1 MLQSFLEITA
11 DHPFSIQ
18 NLPYGIF
25 SVAGR
30 SARVGVAIGDYV
42 LDLRLLEERG
52 LVPRLGVFGESSLN
66 PLMEKGAAAW
76 RQLRKSIQELL
87 DERNPRVP
95 DDRSLREHVLIPIQ
109 QVMLHF
115 PVQVGDYTDF
125 YSSKQ
130 HASNVGAMFRGK
142 ENALLPNWLHLP
154 VAYHGRSSSLVLSG
168 ASIRRPYGQ
177 IKRADESQPR
187 FEPSREMDFE
197 LEVGAFI
204 GTGNRL
210 GERIPVGTAHEHLF
224 GLVLVNDWSVRDVQ
238 RWEYAPLGPF
248 LAKNI
253 GTSVSPW
260 VVTMDALEPFRIKGP
275 AQEPQP
281 LPYLRHNQARSYD
294 INLEVGLQTGSMR
307 SPATI
312 CRTNFRNLY
321 WDMNQQ
327 IAHHTINGCNL
338 RTGDL
343 LASGTVSGEKR
354 ESFGSLLELAW
365 GGKDPIELPNGE
377 KRTFLEDGDTVI
389 ITGYAQGDG
398 FRVGFGEVR
407 GTILKARSDEWD
419 GWDQCE

>member
-30 SARVGVAIGDYV
+30 SARVGAAIGDYV
-42 LDLRLLEERG
+42 LDLKLLEERG
-52 LVPRLGVFGESSLN
+52 LLPQSGVFGESSLN

-76 RQLRKSIQELL
+76 RQLRESIQELL
-87 DERNPRVP
+87 DERNPRVR
-95 DDRSLREHVLIPIQ
+95 DDRSLREQVLIPIQ
-109 QVMLHF
+109 QIMLHF

-177 IKRADESQPR
+177 IKRADESQPQ

-210 GERIPVGTAHEHLF
+210 GEPIPVGRAHEHLF

-275 AQEPQP
+275 IQQPQP
-281 LPYLRHNQARSYD
+281 LPYLRHGEARSYD
-294 INLEVGLQTGSMR
+294 INLEVGLQAVSMR

-312 CRTNFRNLY
+312 CQTNFRNLY
-321 WDMNQQ
+321 WDTNQQ
-327 IAHHTINGCNL
+327 IAHHTTNGCNL

-343 LASGTVSGEKR
+343 LASGTISGDER

-365 GGKDPIELPNGE
+365 GGKNPIELPNGE

-389 ITGYAQGDG
+389 MTGYAQGDG

-407 GTILKARSDEWD
+407 GTILKAR
-419 GWDQCE
+419 

>member
-1 MLQSFLEITA
+1 
-11 DHPFSIQ
+11 
-18 NLPYGIF
+18 
-25 SVAGR
+25 
-30 SARVGVAIGDYV
+30 
-42 LDLRLLEERG
+42 
-52 LVPRLGVFGESSLN
+52 
-66 PLMEKGAAAW
+66 
-76 RQLRKSIQELL
+76 
-87 DERNPRVP
+87 
-95 DDRSLREHVLIPIQ
+95 
-109 QVMLHF
+109 
-115 PVQVGDYTDF
+115 
-125 YSSKQ
+125 
-130 HASNVGAMFRGK
+130 
-142 ENALLPNWLHLP
+142 
-154 VAYHGRSSSLVLSG
+154 
-168 ASIRRPYGQ
+168 
-177 IKRADESQPR
+177 
-187 FEPSREMDFE
+187 MDFE

-210 GERIPVGTAHEHLF
+210 GEPIPVGRAHEHLF

-238 RWEYAPLGPF
+238 RWEYVPLGPF

-253 GTSVSPW
+253 GTSVSSW

-275 AQEPQP
+275 AQQPQP

-294 INLEVGLQTGSMR
+294 INLEVGLQAGSMQ

-343 LASGTVSGEKR
+343 LASGTISGDER

-365 GGKDPIELPNGE
+365 AGKNPIELPNGE
-377 KRTFLEDGDTVI
+377 KRAFLEDGDTVI

-407 GTILKARSDEWD
+407 GTILKAR
-419 GWDQCE
+419 

>member
-1 MLQSFLEITA
+1 MLQSFIEISA

-25 SVAGR
+25 SAADR
-30 SARVGVAIGDYV
+30 SARVGMAIGDYV
-42 LDLRLLEERG
+42 LDLKLLEERG
-52 LVPRLGVFGESSLN
+52 LVPPLGVFGESSLN
-66 PLMEKGAAAW
+66 PLMEKGATVR
-76 RQLRKSIQELL
+76 RQLRDSIQELL
-87 DERNPRVP
+87 DERNPRVR
-95 DDRSLREHVLIPIQ
+95 DDRSLREQVLIPIQ

-168 ASIRRPYGQ
+168 TSIRRPFGQ
-177 IKRADESQPR
+177 IKHADESQPR

-210 GERIPVGTAHEHLF
+210 GEPIPVGTAHEHLF
-224 GLVLVNDWSVRDVQ
+224 GVVLVNDWSVRDVQ

-260 VVTMDALEPFRIKGP
+260 VVTMEALEPFRIKGP
-275 AQEPQP
+275 TQQPQP
-281 LPYLRHNQARSYD
+281 LPYLRHGQARSYD
-294 INLEVGLQTGSMR
+294 INLEVGLQTGSMQ
-307 SPATI
+307 SPVTI
-312 CRTNFRNLY
+312 CRTNFRYLY

-327 IAHHTINGCNL
+327 IAHHTITGCNL

-343 LASGTVSGEKR
+343 LAGVCLSSHGAGRIRSSFPTVKR
-354 ESFGSLLELAW
+354 GRFWRMAT
-365 GGKDPIELPNGE
+365 
-377 KRTFLEDGDTVI
+377 R
-389 ITGYAQGDG
+389 
-398 FRVGFGEVR
+398 
-407 GTILKARSDEWD
+407 
-419 GWDQCE
+419 

>member
-1 MLQSFLEITA
+1 MLQSFLEITV

-25 SVAGR
+25 SSAGR
-30 SARVGVAIGDYV
+30 SARVGAAIGDYV
-42 LDLRLLEERG
+42 LDLKLLEERG
-52 LVPRLGVFGESSLN
+52 LVPPLGVFGESSLN
-66 PLMEKGAAAW
+66 RLMEKGVAGW
-76 RQLRKSIQELL
+76 SQLRASIQELL
-87 DERNPRVP
+87 DERNPRVR
-95 DDRSLREHVLIPIQ
+95 DDRALRGQVLIPIQ

-177 IKRADESQPR
+177 VKSADESQPR

-210 GERIPVGTAHEHLF
+210 GEPIPVGTAHEHLF

-238 RWEYAPLGPF
+238 RWEYVPLGPF

-260 VVTMDALEPFRIKGP
+260 VVPMDALEPFRIKGP
-275 AQEPQP
+275 IQQPQP
-281 LPYLRHNQARSYD
+281 LPYLRHDQARSYD
-294 INLEVGLQTGSMR
+294 INLEVGLQTGSMQ

-312 CRTNFRNLY
+312 SRTNFRNLY

-343 LASGTVSGEKR
+343 LASGTISGDER

-365 GGKDPIELPNGE
+365 SGKNPIELPNGE
-377 KRTFLEDGDTVI
+377 NRTFLEDGDTVI
-389 ITGYAQGDG
+389 MTGYARGDG

-407 GTILKARSDEWD
+407 GTILKAR
-419 GWDQCE
+419 

>member
-1 MLQSFLEITA
+1 MAIADMLQSFIEISA
-11 DHPFSIQ
+11 GHPFSIQ

-25 SVAGR
+25 SVADR
-30 SARVGVAIGDYV
+30 SARVGMAIGDCV
-42 LDLRLLEERG
+42 LDLKLLEERG
-52 LVPRLGVFGESSLN
+52 LVPPLGVFGESSLN
-66 PLMEKGAAAW
+66 PLMEKGAAVW
-76 RQLRKSIQELL
+76 RQLRDSIQELL
-87 DERNPRVP
+87 DERNPRVR
-95 DDRSLREHVLIPIQ
+95 DDRSLREQVLIPIQ

-177 IKRADESQPR
+177 VKRADESQPR

-210 GERIPVGTAHEHLF
+210 GEPIPVGTAHEHLF

-260 VVTMDALEPFRIKGP
+260 VVTMEALEPFRIKGP
-275 AQEPQP
+275 TQQPQP
-281 LPYLRHNQARSYD
+281 LPYLRHGQARSYD
-294 INLEVGLQTGSMR
+294 INLEVGLQTGSMQ
-307 SPATI
+307 SPVTI
-312 CRTNFRNLY
+312 CRTNFRYLY

-327 IAHHTINGCNL
+327 IAHHTITGCNL

-343 LASGTVSGEKR
+343 LASGTISGDER
-354 ESFGSLLELAW
+354 ESFGSLLELSW
-365 GGKDPIELPNGE
+365 GGKNPIELPNGE
-377 KRTFLEDGDTVI
+377 KRSFLEDGDTVI
-389 ITGYAQGDG
+389 MTGYAQGDG

-407 GTILKARSDEWD
+407 GTIVAAR
-419 GWDQCE
+419 

>member
-1 MLQSFLEITA
+1 MLQSFIEISA

-25 SVAGR
+25 SAAER
-30 SARVGVAIGDYV
+30 SARVGIAIGDYV
-42 LDLRLLEERG
+42 LDLKLLEERG
-52 LVPRLGVFGESSLN
+52 LVPPLGVFGESSLN
-66 PLMEKGAAAW
+66 PLMEKGATVR
-76 RQLRKSIQELL
+76 RQLRDSIQELL
-87 DERNPRVP
+87 DERNPRVR
-95 DDRSLREHVLIPIQ
+95 DDRSLREQVLISIQ

-168 ASIRRPYGQ
+168 TSIRRPYGQ

-210 GERIPVGTAHEHLF
+210 GEPIPVGTAHEHLF

-275 AQEPQP
+275 TQQPQP
-281 LPYLRHNQARSYD
+281 LPYLRHGQARSFD
-294 INLEVGLQTGSMR
+294 INLEVGLQTGSMQ

-312 CRTNFRNLY
+312 CQTNFRNLY
-321 WDMNQQ
+321 WDLNQQ
-327 IAHHTINGCNL
+327 IAHHTITGCNL

-343 LASGTVSGEKR
+343 LASGTISGEER
-354 ESFGSLLELAW
+354 ESFGSLLELSW
-365 GGKDPIELPNGE
+365 CGKNPIEFPNGE
-377 KRTFLEDGDTVI
+377 KRSFLEDGDTVI
-389 ITGYAQGDG
+389 MTGYAQGDG

-407 GTILKARSDEWD
+407 GTIVAAR
-419 GWDQCE
+419 

>member
-1 MLQSFLEITA
+1 MLQSFLEITV

-25 SVAGR
+25 SSAGR

-42 LDLRLLEERG
+42 LDLKLLEERG
-52 LVPRLGVFGESSLN
+52 LVPPLGVFGESSLN
-66 PLMEKGAAAW
+66 RLMEKGAAGW
-76 RQLRKSIQELL
+76 SQLRASIQELL
-87 DERNPRVP
+87 DERNPRVR
-95 DDRSLREHVLIPIQ
+95 DDRSLREQVLIPIQ

-130 HASNVGAMFRGK
+130 HASNIGAMFRGK

-177 IKRADESQPR
+177 VKRADESQPR

-204 GTGNRL
+204 GTGNKL
-210 GERIPVGTAHEHLF
+210 GEPIPVGTAHEHLF

-238 RWEYAPLGPF
+238 RWEYVPLGPF

-275 AQEPQP
+275 IQQPQP
-281 LPYLRHNQARSYD
+281 LPYLRHDQARSYD
-294 INLEVGLQTGSMR
+294 INLEVSLQTGSMQ
-307 SPATI
+307 SPTTI

-321 WDMNQQ
+321 WDTNQQ

-343 LASGTVSGEKR
+343 LASGTISGDER
-354 ESFGSLLELAW
+354 GSFGSLLELAW
-365 GGKDPIELPNGE
+365 GGKNPIELPNGE

-389 ITGYAQGDG
+389 MTGYAQGDG

-407 GTILKARSDEWD
+407 GTIAAAR
-419 GWDQCE
+419 

>member
-142 ENALLPNWLHLP
+142 ENPLLPNWLHLP

-177 IKRADESQPR
+177 IKRTDESQPR

-294 INLEVGLQTGSMR
+294 INLEVGLQAESMQ

-327 IAHHTINGCNL
+327 IAHHTTNGCNL

-343 LASGTVSGEKR
+343 LASGTVSGNER

-365 GGKDPIELPNGE
+365 GGKNPIELPNGE
-377 KRTFLEDGDTVI
+377 KRAFLEDGDTVI
-389 ITGYAQGDG
+389 MTGYAQGDG

-407 GTILKARSDEWD
+407 GTILKARSEGWD
-419 GWDQCE
+419 G

>member
-1 MLQSFLEITA
+1 MLQSFLEITV

-25 SVAGR
+25 SSAGR

-42 LDLRLLEERG
+42 LDLKLLEERG
-52 LVPRLGVFGESSLN
+52 LVPPLGVFGESSLN
-66 PLMEKGAAAW
+66 RLMEKGAAGW
-76 RQLRKSIQELL
+76 SQLRASIQELL
-87 DERNPRVP
+87 DERNPRVR
-95 DDRSLREHVLIPIQ
+95 DDRSLREQVLIPIQ

-177 IKRADESQPR
+177 VKRADESQPR
-187 FEPSREMDFE
+187 FEPSRQMDFE

-210 GERIPVGTAHEHLF
+210 GEPIPVGTAHEHLF

-238 RWEYAPLGPF
+238 RWEYVPLGPF

-260 VVTMDALEPFRIKGP
+260 VVPMDALEPFRIKGP
-275 AQEPQP
+275 IQQPQP
-281 LPYLRHNQARSYD
+281 LPYLRHDQARSYD
-294 INLEVGLQTGSMR
+294 INLEVGLQTGSMQ

-312 CRTNFRNLY
+312 SRTNFRNLY

-343 LASGTVSGEKR
+343 LASGTISGDER
-354 ESFGSLLELAW
+354 GSFGSLLELAW
-365 GGKDPIELPNGE
+365 GGKNPIELPNGE

-389 ITGYAQGDG
+389 MTGYAQGDG

-407 GTILKARSDEWD
+407 GTIAAAR
-419 GWDQCE
+419 

>member
-18 NLPYGIF
+18 NLPFGIF

-30 SARVGVAIGDYV
+30 SARVGMAIGDYV
-42 LDLRLLEERG
+42 LDLKLLEERG
-52 LVPRLGVFGESSLN
+52 LVPRLGVFAESSLN

-76 RQLRKSIQELL
+76 RQLRESIQDLL
-87 DERNPRVP
+87 DERNPRVR
-95 DDRSLREHVLIPIQ
+95 DDRSLRAQVLIPIQ

-130 HASNVGAMFRGK
+130 HASNVGAMLRGK

-177 IKRADESQPR
+177 TKRADESQPR

-204 GTGNRL
+204 GTGNEL
-210 GERIPVGTAHEHLF
+210 GEPIPVGTAHEHLF

-238 RWEYAPLGPF
+238 RWEYVPLGPF

-253 GTSVSPW
+253 GTSVSAW

-275 AQEPQP
+275 AQKPQP

-294 INLEVGLQTGSMR
+294 INLEVGLQAGSMQ

-343 LASGTVSGEKR
+343 LASGTISGDER

-365 GGKDPIELPNGE
+365 GGKNPIELPNGE

-389 ITGYAQGDG
+389 MTGYAQGDG

-407 GTILKARSDEWD
+407 GTILKAR
-419 GWDQCE
+419 

>member
-25 SVAGR
+25 SMAGR

-42 LDLRLLEERG
+42 LDLKLLEERG
-52 LVPRLGVFGESSLN
+52 LLPRVGVFGESSLN
-66 PLMEKGAAAW
+66 PLMEKGATAW
-76 RQLRKSIQELL
+76 RQLRESIQELL
-87 DERNPRVP
+87 DERNPRVR
-95 DDRSLREHVLIPIQ
+95 DDRSLREQVLIPIQ
-109 QVMLHF
+109 QIMLHF

-177 IKRADESQPR
+177 IKRDDESQPR
-187 FEPSREMDFE
+187 FELSRQMDFE

-210 GERIPVGTAHEHLF
+210 GEPIPVDTAHEHLF

-238 RWEYAPLGPF
+238 RWEYVPLGPF

-275 AQEPQP
+275 IQQPQP
-281 LPYLRHNQARSYD
+281 LPYLRHDEARSYD
-294 INLEVGLQTGSMR
+294 INLEVGLQAVSMQ

-343 LASGTVSGEKR
+343 LASGTISGDER

-365 GGKDPIELPNGE
+365 SGKNPIELPNGE
-377 KRTFLEDGDTVI
+377 NRTFLEDGDTVI
-389 ITGYAQGDG
+389 MTGYARGDG

-407 GTILKARSDEWD
+407 GTILKAR
-419 GWDQCE
+419 

>member
-42 LDLRLLEERG
+42 LDLKLLEERG

-76 RQLRKSIQELL
+76 RQLRESIQELL
-87 DERNPRVP
+87 DERNPRVR
-95 DDRSLREHVLIPIQ
+95 DDRSLREQVLIPIQ

-204 GTGNRL
+204 GTGNKL
-210 GERIPVGTAHEHLF
+210 GEPIPVGRAHEHLF

-238 RWEYAPLGPF
+238 RWEYVPLGPF

-275 AQEPQP
+275 AQQPQP

-294 INLEVGLQTGSMR
+294 INLEVGLQAGSMQ

-343 LASGTVSGEKR
+343 LASGTISGDER

-365 GGKDPIELPNGE
+365 AGKNPIELPNGE
-377 KRTFLEDGDTVI
+377 KRAFLEDGDTVI

-407 GTILKARSDEWD
+407 GTILKAR
-419 GWDQCE
+419 

>member
-1 MLQSFLEITA
+1 
-11 DHPFSIQ
+11 
-18 NLPYGIF
+18 
-25 SVAGR
+25 
-30 SARVGVAIGDYV
+30 
-42 LDLRLLEERG
+42 
-52 LVPRLGVFGESSLN
+52 
-66 PLMEKGAAAW
+66 
-76 RQLRKSIQELL
+76 
-87 DERNPRVP
+87 
-95 DDRSLREHVLIPIQ
+95 
-109 QVMLHF
+109 
-115 PVQVGDYTDF
+115 
-125 YSSKQ
+125 
-130 HASNVGAMFRGK
+130 
-142 ENALLPNWLHLP
+142 
-154 VAYHGRSSSLVLSG
+154 
-168 ASIRRPYGQ
+168 
-177 IKRADESQPR
+177 
-187 FEPSREMDFE
+187 MDFE

-294 INLEVGLQTGSMR
+294 INLEVGLQAESMQ

-327 IAHHTINGCNL
+327 IAHHTTNGCNL

-343 LASGTVSGEKR
+343 LASGTVSGNER

-365 GGKDPIELPNGE
+365 GGKNPIELPNGE
-377 KRTFLEDGDTVI
+377 KRAFLEDGDTVI
-389 ITGYAQGDG
+389 MTGYAQGDG

-407 GTILKARSDEWD
+407 GTILKARSEGWD
-419 GWDQCE
+419 G

>member
-1 MLQSFLEITA
+1 MLQSFLDIPP

-25 SVAGR
+25 SSAGR
-30 SARVGVAIGDYV
+30 SARVGAAIGDYV
-42 LDLRLLEERG
+42 LDLKLLEERG
-52 LVPRLGVFGESSLN
+52 LVPPLGVFGESSLN

-76 RQLRKSIQELL
+76 RQLRASIQELL
-87 DERNPRVP
+87 DERNPRVR
-95 DDRSLREHVLIPIQ
+95 DDHSLCERVLIPIQ

-177 IKRADESQPR
+177 VKRADESQPR

-210 GERIPVGTAHEHLF
+210 GEPIPVGTAHEHLF
-224 GLVLVNDWSVRDVQ
+224 GLVLLNDWSVRDVQ
-238 RWEYAPLGPF
+238 RWEYVPLGPF

-275 AQEPQP
+275 TQQPQP
-281 LPYLRHNQARSYD
+281 LPYLRHNQTRSYD
-294 INLEVGLQTGSMR
+294 INLEVGLQTGSIQ
-307 SPATI
+307 SSATI

-343 LASGTVSGEKR
+343 LASGTISGDER
-354 ESFGSLLELAW
+354 GTFGSLLELAW
-365 GGKDPIELPNGE
+365 GGKNPIELPNGE

-389 ITGYAQGDG
+389 MTGYAQGDG

-407 GTILKARSDEWD
+407 GTIVAAR
-419 GWDQCE
+419 

>member
-1 MLQSFLEITA
+1 MAIADMLQSFIEISA
-11 DHPFSIQ
+11 GHPFSIQ

-25 SVAGR
+25 SVADR
-30 SARVGVAIGDYV
+30 SARVGMAIGDCV
-42 LDLRLLEERG
+42 LDLKLLEERG
-52 LVPRLGVFGESSLN
+52 LVPPLGVFGESSLN
-66 PLMEKGAAAW
+66 PLMEKGAAVW
-76 RQLRKSIQELL
+76 RQLRDSIQELL
-87 DERNPRVP
+87 DERNPRVR
-95 DDRSLREHVLIPIQ
+95 DDRSLREQVLIPIQ

-177 IKRADESQPR
+177 VKRADESQPR

-210 GERIPVGTAHEHLF
+210 GEPIPVGTAHEHLF

-260 VVTMDALEPFRIKGP
+260 VVTMDALEPFRTTGP
-275 AQEPQP
+275 RQQPQP
-281 LPYLRHNQARSYD
+281 LPYLRHSQARSYD
-294 INLEVGLQTGSMR
+294 IKLEVGLQTGSMQ
-307 SPATI
+307 SPVTI
-312 CRTNFRNLY
+312 CRTNFRYLY

-327 IAHHTINGCNL
+327 IAHHTITGCNL

-343 LASGTVSGEKR
+343 LASGTISGDER
-354 ESFGSLLELAW
+354 ESFGSLLELSW
-365 GGKDPIELPNGE
+365 GGKNPIELPNGE
-377 KRTFLEDGDTVI
+377 KRSFLEDGDTVI
-389 ITGYAQGDG
+389 MTGYAQGDG

-407 GTILKARSDEWD
+407 GTIVAAR
-419 GWDQCE
+419 

>member
-42 LDLRLLEERG
+42 LDLKLLEERG

-76 RQLRKSIQELL
+76 RQLRESIQELL
-87 DERNPRVP
+87 DERNPRVR
-95 DDRSLREHVLIPIQ
+95 DDRSLHEQVLIPIQ

-204 GTGNRL
+204 GTGNKL
-210 GERIPVGTAHEHLF
+210 GEPIPVGRAHEHLF

-238 RWEYAPLGPF
+238 RWEYVPLGPF

-275 AQEPQP
+275 AQQPQP

-294 INLEVGLQTGSMR
+294 INLEIGLQAASMQ

-321 WDMNQQ
+321 WDTNQQ

-343 LASGTVSGEKR
+343 LASGTISGDER

-365 GGKDPIELPNGE
+365 GGKNPIELPNGE

-389 ITGYAQGDG
+389 MTGYAQGDG

-407 GTILKARSDEWD
+407 GTILKAS
-419 GWDQCE
+419 

>member
-1 MLQSFLEITA
+1 MLHSFLDIPA

-25 SVAGR
+25 SAAER
-30 SARVGVAIGDYV
+30 PARVGAAIGDYV
-42 LDLRLLEERG
+42 LDLKAMEEMGLL
-52 LVPRLGVFGESSLN
+52 PPLGVFGEKHLN
-66 PLMEKGAAAW
+66 PLMEKGAAA
-76 RQLRKSIQELL
+76 REQLRASLQELL
-87 DERNPRVP
+87 DERNPRVR
-95 DDRSLREHVLIPIQ
+95 DDRSLRDQLLIPIH
-109 QVMLHF
+109 QVTLHF

-142 ENALLPNWLHLP
+142 EEALLPNWLHLP
-154 VAYHGRSSSLVLSG
+154 VAYHGRSSSLILSG

-177 IKRADESQPR
+177 IKPADQSEPR

-197 LEVGAFI
+197 LEVGAII
-204 GTGNRL
+204 GSGNRL
-210 GERIPVGTAHEHLF
+210 GEPIPVGTAHEHLF

-238 RWEYAPLGPF
+238 RWEYVPLGPF

-275 AQEPQP
+275 TQQPEP
-281 LPYLRHNQARSYD
+281 LPYLRHDQARSYD
-294 INLEVGLQTGSMR
+294 INLEVSLQTGSMQ
-307 SPATI
+307 SPVII
-312 CRTNFRNLY
+312 CRTNFKNLY

-343 LASGTVSGEKR
+343 LASGTISGDER
-354 ESFGSLLELAW
+354 TSFGSLLELAW
-365 GGKDPIELPNGE
+365 GGKNPVELPNGE
-377 KRTFLEDGDTVI
+377 KRAFLEDGDTVI
-389 ITGYAQGDG
+389 MTGYAQGNG
-398 FRVGFGEVR
+398 FRIGFGEVR
-407 GTILKARSDEWD
+407 GMILPAR
-419 GWDQCE
+419 

>member
-42 LDLRLLEERG
+42 LDLKLLEERG

-76 RQLRKSIQELL
+76 RQLRESIQDLL
-87 DERNPRVP
+87 DERNPRVR
-95 DDRSLREHVLIPIQ
+95 DDRSLRAQVLIPIQ

-204 GTGNRL
+204 GTGNEL
-210 GERIPVGTAHEHLF
+210 GEPIPVGTAHEHLF

-238 RWEYAPLGPF
+238 RWEYVPLGPF

-275 AQEPQP
+275 AQQPQP
-281 LPYLRHNQARSYD
+281 LPYLRHDQARSYD
-294 INLEVGLQTGSMR
+294 INLEVGLQAGSMQ

-343 LASGTVSGEKR
+343 LASGTISGDER

-365 GGKDPIELPNGE
+365 AGKNPIELPNGE

-389 ITGYAQGDG
+389 MTGYAQGDG

-407 GTILKARSDEWD
+407 GTILKAR
-419 GWDQCE
+419 